1 MASAALKAGRVF
13 GDAGLSEFAIRSLE
27 RIAELSYEPSAGM
40 AHYHDGAPQ
49 VRGLL
54 GDQIEMADAQ
64 LDAFEATGNVTYRM
78 FAEELV
84 LHTMRTLWDE
94 LEGGFFDRAPDP
106 ESDVGLLQ
114 DRLKPFA
121 ANCIA
126 ARLLYRTARLC
137 GREALAGAA
146 GRALAAVRHE
156 AADAGPLA
164 AELVLAL
171 TATAG

>member
-1 MASAALKAGRVF
+1 MS
-13 GDAGLSEFAIRSLE
+13 DADRIRWRCRRGMLE
-27 RIAELSYEPSAGM
+27 LDLVLTSFLESQL
-40 AHYHDGAPQ
+40 DN
-49 VRGLL
+49 L
-54 GDQIEMADAQ
+54 DDAQ

-78 FAEELV
+78 LAEELV

-94 LEGGFFDRAPDP
+94 PEGGFFDRAPDP

-137 GREALAGAA
+137 GREALA
-146 GRALAAVRHE
+146 AVRHE